1 MMTRRQ
7 AILSG
12 AAALAAGSRL
22 LGFGAAAS
30 GADAS
35 TQPAPRGRSPGNTTS
50 GEGEAAGSTRP
61 AGAYTPVVTPNGSTL
76 PYALDGGVKVFRL
89 VAEPVQREFAPGM
102 VVNCWGYNGQ
112 SPGPTIEAVEGDR
125 VRIFV
130 TNRLP
135 EPTTIHWHG
144 VILPNGMDGVGGV
157 TQPHIQPGETY
168 QYEFTLK
175 QHGTHMYHPHSD
187 EMTQMAMGMQGFFII
202 HPKKPDRV
210 IDRDFCIFLQEW
222 FIEPGSATPNPM
234 VMTDFNIFTFNSRV
248 WPGTAPLVVKTG
260 QRVRIRLAN
269 LSMDSHPIHF
279 HGHSAWQTATD
290 GGPLPRSAWWPAV
303 TVNVPPGTTRDFEF
317 VADNPGDWPFHCHKN
332 HHAMNAMSHDIANMI
347 GVNQS
352 GVAEKMRKLVKGYM
366 PMGTDGMGEM
376 GEMNMPLPRNTLPM
390 MTGQGQFGPIEMGG
404 MFTILKIRDDITGYE
419 DPGWYKHPPGTVAH
433 RVAGGVATPLLYTC
447 PMHPE
452 VIADK
457 PGKCPRCGMKLEVKY

>member
-1 MMTRRQ
+1 MMTRRE
-7 AILSG
+7 AIISG
-12 AAALAAGSRL
+12 AATVVAGFKLLGLGALAARA
-22 LGFGAAAS
+22 GAAEPPS
-30 GADAS
+30 REQS
-35 TQPAPRGRSPGNTTS
+35 I
-50 GEGEAAGSTRP
+50 EAAKNAPASAPSAGS
-61 AGAYTPVVTPNGSTL
+61 YTPVVTPNGSTL
-76 PYALDGGVKVFRL
+76 PWEMDGDVKVFRL
-89 VAEPVQREFAPGM
+89 VAEPVKREFAPGM

-125 VRIFV
+125 VRIFL

-175 QHGTHMYHPHSD
+175 QHGTQMYHPHSD

-202 HPKKPDRV
+202 HPRKPERR
-210 IDRDFCIFLQEW
+210 IERDFCIFLQEW
-222 FIEPGSATPNPM
+222 FIEPGSATPNPL

-248 WPGTAPLVVKTG
+248 WPGTAPLVAKTG
-260 QRVRIRLAN
+260 QRVRVRLAN

-290 GGPLPRSAWWPAV
+290 GGPLPESAWWPAA
-303 TVNVPPGTTRDFEF
+303 TVNVPAGTTRDFEF
-317 VADNPGDWPFHCHKN
+317 IANNPGDWPFHCHKN

-347 GVNQS
+347 GVDQS
-352 GVAEKMRKLVKGYM
+352 GVAEKMRKFVQGYM

-404 MFTILKIRDDITGYE
+404 MFTILKIRDDITSYE
-419 DPGWYKHPPGTVAH
+419 DPGWYKHPPGTTAH
-433 RVAGGVATPLLYTC
+433 AVPAAARVSTPTLYTC
-447 PMHPE
+447 AMHPE
-452 VIADK
+452 VISDK
-457 PGKCPRCGMKLEVKY
+457 PGTCPKCGMKLVPKQ